1 MTKRDRDRNIAVAA
15 VVLVVVLIIF
25 LRFFPLV
32 KTPAKQTTLP
42 PHLDQCVEHGG
53 KLSMHIHSQLSIV
66 IDGQAQP
73 IPANIGLESFC
84 MRPIHTHDDSGTL
97 HLEFPQTRDVRLGDF
112 FAIWGKRFDQNCVLD
127 RCAEA
132 NPSAGSPRSNSGQA
146 GQGKTLKLRVNGKD
160 NTEFERYV
168 MHDKDKIEII
178 FK

>member
-1 MTKRDRDRNIAVAA
+1 MSYTKIKKMTKRDRDRNIAVAA

-66 IDGQAQP
+66 IDGQAQS

-127 RCAEA
+127 TCAEA
-132 NPSAGSPRSNSGQA
+132 N
-146 GQGKTLKLRVNGKD
+146 KIVKMRVNGKD